1 MLYAQNDDRIRLAPD
16 EAQKLRAAA
25 GLSGYQPRNPNRAA
39 LNNKET
45 PSLADRMKS
54 DGYTSEIPLLGPNA
68 THRAIGWDPV
78 NKNVLV
84 FEADYAVK
92 ADRRIKVAPGQDM
105 PEGTEW
111 ARKKD
116 TYRMAP
122 DDFANAA
129 MTIISNFDEAQKA
142 ADLDYLQGKVAQH
155 PGSQIP
161 TQISS
166 LHTTL
171 NQLVAYADKQ
181 VPHLLTDE
189 TRRRYR
195 ALYPQK
201 SSQTPQQGPTA
212 RRMAGMAPT

>member
-1 MLYAQNDDRIRLAPD
+1 MRLAPD
-16 EAQKLRAAA
+16 EAEGLRAAA

-39 LNNKET
+39 LNNKEV

-68 THRAIGWDPV
+68 THRATGWDPA

-92 ADRRIKVAPGQDM
+92 ADRRIKVAPGQDI
-105 PEGTEW
+105 PEGTESVLE
-111 ARKKD
+111 KV

-129 MTIISNFDEAQKA
+129 MTIISNFDEARKKA
-142 ADLDYLQGKVAQH
+142 AELDHILGKVAQH

-161 TQISS
+161 AQISS
-166 LHTTL
+166 LQKEL
-171 NQLVAYADKQ
+171 DRIVVFADNKK
-181 VPHLLTDE
+181 PHLLSDK
-189 TRRRYR
+189 TRSRYG
-195 ALYPQK
+195 ALYPAK
-201 SSQTPQQGPTA
+201 SSQTLQQRTTA
-212 RRMAGMAPT
+212 PRTAAGMAPT